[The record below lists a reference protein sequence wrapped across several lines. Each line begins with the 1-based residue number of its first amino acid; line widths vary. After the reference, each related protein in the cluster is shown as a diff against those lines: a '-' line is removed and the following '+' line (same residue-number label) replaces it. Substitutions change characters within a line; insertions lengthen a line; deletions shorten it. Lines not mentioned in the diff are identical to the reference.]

1 MADNTIL
8 LAVIAILNGAYLIGQ
23 KNQRSDFKEM
33 SAKLESWVI
42 AFTKLK
48 AEHDANFAEKPQQK
62 PSPHIVKKSK

>member
-23 KNQRSDFKEM
+23 KNQRSDFKEI
-33 SAKLESWVI
+33 SAKLEAWVI

-48 AEHDANFAEKPQQK
+48 AEHDAKFAEKPQPK
-62 PSPHIVKKSK
+62 TSPHIVKKK

>member
-23 KNQRSDFKEM
+23 KNQRSNFKEI
-33 SAKLESWVI
+33 SAKLEAWVI

-48 AEHDANFAEKPQQK
+48 AEHDANFADKPAAK
-62 PSPHIVKKSK
+62 TPHPILKKK